1 MRYAPEHKEKTRARI
16 LAAAGKVFRRLGY
29 HAAGVDKVMEE
40 AGLTAGGF
48 YAHFDSKQALLAE
61 AIEHAGAESRRAASG
76 LDGRTVRTR
85 VGRSVPGRLPRARTI
100 AVRSK
105 KAVRWRPWFLRFR
118 GLMRRVKASFEA
130 IVRELE
136 SKLASHVG
144 GCGPADAKE
153 RALAAVALCVGGLGL
168 ARSVQDEAFAERI
181 IRSCRKHGHG
191 SCFVPERRCPSKPGG
206 EARPGNRSANMRR
219 GISNRIESGDG
230 FVDRAERRVVVTGL
244 GMVTPVGLDVEST
257 WESLTRAEAGLGRSA
272 CSMPARS
279 RRESPPS

>member
-1 MRYAPEHKEKTRARI
+1 MRYGPEHKEKTRARI
-16 LAAAGKVFRRLGY
+16 LAAAGKLFRRLGY

-61 AIEHAGAESRRAASG
+61 AIEHVGAESDERRAAWTGERSG
-76 LDGRTVRTR
+76 RDWVEAFLGGYLSKDHCRQIEEGCPLAALISEV
-85 VGRSVPGRLPRARTI
+85 SRADD
-100 AVRSK
+100 A
-105 KAVRWRPWFLRFR
+105 A
-118 GLMRRVKASFEA
+118 KASFEV

-181 IRSCRKHGHG
+181 IRSCRKQAMELL
-191 SCFVPERRCPSKPGG
+191 C
-206 EARPGNRSANMRR
+206 A
-219 GISNRIESGDG
+219 
-230 FVDRAERRVVVTGL
+230 
-244 GMVTPVGLDVEST
+244 
-257 WESLTRAEAGLGRSA
+257 
-272 CSMPARS
+272 
-279 RRESPPS
+279 RREGS

>member
-1 MRYAPEHKEKTRARI
+1 LRYAPEHKEKTRARI
-16 LAAAGKVFRRLGY
+16 LAAAGRLFRRLGY

-61 AIEHAGAESRRAASG
+61 AIEHIGAESDERRAVWTGELSG
-76 LDGRTVRTR
+76 REWAHAFLGGYFSKDHRCQIEAGCPLAALL
-85 VGRSVPGRLPRARTI
+85 SDISRADD
-100 AVRSK
+100 A
-105 KAVRWRPWFLRFR
+105 
-118 GLMRRVKASFEA
+118 VKAHFEA

-181 IRSCRKHGHG
+181 IRSCQKHAMDVLCAGQE
-191 SCFVPERRCPSKPGG
+191 VPER
-206 EARPGNRSANMRR
+206 ARPRR
-219 GISNRIESGDG
+219 KAKKS
-230 FVDRAERRVVVTGL
+230 
-244 GMVTPVGLDVEST
+244 
-257 WESLTRAEAGLGRSA
+257 
-272 CSMPARS
+272 
-279 RRESPPS
+279 